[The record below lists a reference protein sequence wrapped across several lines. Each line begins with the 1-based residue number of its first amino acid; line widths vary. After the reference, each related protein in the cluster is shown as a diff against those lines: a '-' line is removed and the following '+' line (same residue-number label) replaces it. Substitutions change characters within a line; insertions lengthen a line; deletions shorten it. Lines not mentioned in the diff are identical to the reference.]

1 MFLIWW
7 HDGSV
12 ISPIASQQECS
23 ETNRNVKAFS
33 FKSTISNEQKLFDP
47 GFFLFYFYL
56 TIYHKF
62 PISSPETS
70 PEKFNHV
77 I

>member
-12 ISPIASQQECS
+12 ISPIASQQECP
-23 ETNRNVKAFS
+23 ETNRNLKAFS
-33 FKSTISNEQKLFDP
+33 FQSTISNKQKLFDP
-47 GFFLFYFYL
+47 GFFLFYFNL

-62 PISSPETS
+62 QFT
-70 PEKFNHV
+70 
-77 I
+77 